1 MQGGSKGAMT
11 PRGLSYREEVK
22 NAMDDLLPPEC
33 FRRLGVHG
41 NAKWTPQRL
50 TWVAVLMG

>member
-1 MQGGSKGAMT
+1 MT
-11 PRGLSYREEVK
+11 PRGLSYREDAE